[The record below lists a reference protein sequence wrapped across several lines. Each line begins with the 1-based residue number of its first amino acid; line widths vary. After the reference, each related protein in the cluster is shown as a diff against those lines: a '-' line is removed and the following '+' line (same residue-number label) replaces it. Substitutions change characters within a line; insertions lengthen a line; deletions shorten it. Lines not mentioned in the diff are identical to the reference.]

1 MRLRLTKV
9 SRQYYR
15 GRDVRRALDIEDLR
29 QMALSRLPNFVAEYL
44 EGGSE
49 DERTLR
55 NNLTTFD
62 DHRFVHRVL
71 VDVAQRSLA
80 SSLFSKPVA
89 MPLVIGPTGF
99 NGLLWRHGDLAM
111 ARAAKAHDIPFTVS
125 IMSSDSLQSIAK
137 EVGGRLWM
145 MLLVIREPKVIERLI
160 ATAEDVGCEALV
172 ITLDA
177 AVYGNRT
184 WDTRNF
190 SAPLQLS
197 LRSKLDVLIHA
208 RWMAQV
214 LVRGIPEFGNL
225 ADLLPPGKR
234 SALDGARYMTAHSD
248 ASLTWDAIRT
258 LRDRWPRKLVLKG
271 ILAVEDAERA
281 AQLGVDGIILSNHGG
296 RQLDG
301 DVAPMQI
308 LTDVVD
314 RVGKRLEVMLD
325 GGFRRGTDIAKALAL
340 GARAVV
346 LGRAPLYGLAAGGEA
361 GVQRALD
368 ILRSEL
374 DRTLALLGCQSV
386 EQLSPRFLNTSRPT
400 TRPPK
405 DLVEVPAIRDDI
417 REPRHKIS

>member
-1 MRLRLTKV
+1 M
-9 SRQYYR
+9 SRQYYS

-29 QMALSRLPNFVAEYL
+29 QMALARLPNFVAEYL

-55 NNLTTFD
+55 HNLTTFD
-62 DHRFVHRVL
+62 EHRFVHRVL
-71 VDVAQRSLA
+71 VDVAQRSVA
-80 SSLFSKPVA
+80 STLFGKPISMPVA
-89 MPLVIGPTGF
+89 VGPTGF
-99 NGLLWRHGDLAM
+99 NGLFWRHGDIAL
-111 ARAAKAHDIPFTVS
+111 ARAAKKHDVPFTVS
-125 IMSSDSLQSIAK
+125 IMSSDSLQAIAR
-137 EVGGRLWM
+137 EAGGRLWM
-145 MLLVIREPKVIERLI
+145 MLLVIREPKLIERLI
-160 ATAEDVGCEALV
+160 ATADDVGCEALV

-197 LRSKLDVLIHA
+197 LKSKLDVLLHA

-214 LVRGIPEFGNL
+214 LRHGIPEFGNL
-225 ADLLPPGKR
+225 AELLPPGHR

-248 ASLTWDAIRT
+248 ASLTWDAIRA
-258 LRDRWPRKLVLKG
+258 LRDRWPRRLVLKG
-271 ILAVEDAERA
+271 ILAADDAERA
-281 AQLGVDGIILSNHGG
+281 AQIGVDGIILSNPGG

-301 DVAPMQI
+301 DVAPLQI
-308 LTDVVD
+308 LSEVAD

-368 ILRSEL
+368 ILRAEL
-374 DRTLALLGCQSV
+374 DRTLALLGCPSC
-386 EQLSPRFLNTSRPT
+386 EQLSPQFLNQSRPT
-400 TRPPK
+400 TRPPME
-405 DLVEVPAIRDDI
+405 LV
-417 REPRHKIS
+417 PRHKISDRCSSDTVRLVPPPARSH